1 MTILTNAYNTYGAI
15 GNREDL
21 IDVITNISP
30 DVTPVLSQTRSG
42 RATARTH
49 EWLTDVLSTPAAN
62 SYIEGDDTA
71 SVAVTAPTRL
81 SNVTQILK
89 KIFTVTETQEAV
101 DKAGRSSEMGYQAQ
115 NQMKALATDIEYAM
129 VVNSAAVT
137 GTTAAAR
144 VMNGLTGFIATNT
157 STASANRTL
166 TSTLLDALLQTVWA
180 AGGNPDTILCGG
192 AQKIAI
198 TNSTNFPGMTKWVAA
213 EKNAV
218 YNSVDVYQS
227 PFGTLRVQ
235 LSHVMNTN
243 LANNLYAVEM
253 MKLRKAWLRPIVKEE
268 LAKTGDGRKFHIVAE
283 LTLECLAEK
292 ACGKMTQL
300 T

>member
-1 MTILTNAYNTYGAI
+1 MAILTNAYNTYTAI

-30 DVTPVLSQTRSG
+30 EVTPVLSMTRST

-49 EWLTDVLSTPAAN
+49 EWLTDVLSAPAAN
-62 SYIEGDDTA
+62 AYIEGDDTA
-71 SVAVTAPTRL
+71 SVAVTAPTRVT
-81 SNVTQILK
+81 NVTQILK
-89 KIFTVTETQEAV
+89 KIYTVTQTQEAV
-101 DKAGRSSEMGYQAQ
+101 DKAGRSSEVGYQAQ

-137 GTTAAAR
+137 GTTAVAR

-157 STASANRTL
+157 SSATANRAL
-166 TSTLLDALLQTVWA
+166 TSTLLDALLQVVWA

-198 TNSTNFPGMTKWVAA
+198 TGFTQNTKWVAA

-227 PFGTLRVQ
+227 PFGTLRVI
-235 LSHVMNTN
+235 LSHVMNTT

-253 MKLRKAWLRPIVKEE
+253 MKLRKAWLRPIIKEE
-268 LAKTGDGRKFHIVAE
+268 LAKTGDGRKFHVVAE
-283 LTLECLAEK
+283 LTLEVLNEK
-292 ACGKMTQL
+292 AHGKMTQL
-300 T
+300 I

>member
-1 MTILTNAYNTYGAI
+1 MTILTNAYSTYTAI

-21 IDVITNISP
+21 IDLITNISP
-30 DVTPVLSQTRSG
+30 EKTPVLSMTGST
-42 RATARTH
+42 RATARLH
-49 EWLTDVLSTPAAN
+49 EWLTDVLTAPTAN

-71 SVAVTAPTRL
+71 SVAVTPPTRVN
-81 SNVTQILK
+81 NVTQILK

-101 DKAGRSSEMGYQAQ
+101 DKAGRSSEIGYQTQ
-115 NQMKALATDIEYAM
+115 NQMKSLATDIEYAFI
-129 VVNSAAVT
+129 VNSAAVT

-144 VMNGLTGFIATNT
+144 VMNGMTGFIATNQ
-157 STASANRTL
+157 STATANRTL
-166 TSTLLDALLQTVWA
+166 TSTILDALLQTVWA
-180 AGGNPDTILCGG
+180 AGGNPDYILCGG

-227 PFGTLRVQ
+227 PFGTMQVV
-235 LSHVMNTN
+235 LSYVMNTS
-243 LANNLYAVEM
+243 LANSLYAVELG
-253 MKLRKAWLRPIVKEE
+253 KWRKAWLRPIKQEE

-283 LTLECLAEK
+283 VTLESLNEK
-292 ACGKMTQL
+292 ANGAVKNL
-300 T
+300 S